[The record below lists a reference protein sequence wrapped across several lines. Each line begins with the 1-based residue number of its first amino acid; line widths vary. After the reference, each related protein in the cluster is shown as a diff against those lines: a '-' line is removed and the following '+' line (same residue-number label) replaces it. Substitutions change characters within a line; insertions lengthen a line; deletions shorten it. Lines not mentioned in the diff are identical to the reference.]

1 MNPKEL
7 LDTLLGYLGFAFEIQ
22 ESAGA
27 DGTLTLQI
35 YTSEF
40 DRLTGPDGQT
50 LDDLQFL
57 LNRLL
62 QAHDAH
68 APRVVVDVEH
78 YRTMRQDSFLQR
90 IRALAEQVR
99 ATGRPIVLDPMN
111 SYERRLVHNAFKD
124 DPEIA
129 SSSPSDDAR
138 IKRITLARRSAAA
151 P

>member
-7 LDTLLGYLGFAFEIQ
+7 LDTLLGYLGFAFDIQ
-22 ESAGA
+22 ESEAP

-35 YTSEF
+35 YTSET

-62 QAHDAH
+62 QVRDVR

-99 ATGRPIVLDPMN
+99 ATGRPLVLDPMN
-111 SYERRLVHNAFKD
+111 SYERRLVHTAFKD
-124 DPEIA
+124 DPEIMT
-129 SSSPSDDAR
+129 SSPADDAR
-138 IKRITLARRSAAA
+138 IKRITLARR
-151 P
+151 PRQ